1 LNATGRLLL
10 AVTVLAVAGCSSEEK
25 KAAAPPPPPT
35 VYVAPVIRRDL
46 PLDVEAVGAIDG
58 YDNADIRARVRG
70 YLQAQSYKDGGPVK
84 AGQLLFT
91 IESTEYVAAATA
103 ARAALARAKVAQE
116 RNKVQLERDQG
127 LSKAGMI
134 SQQDL
139 DNATAAVA
147 DSDAQVLSAEAQLQ
161 QATLNL
167 SYTQIRSPLDG
178 VAGLALVRVGNLVGQ
193 DGPTLL
199 TTVSQ
204 LDPVRVNF
212 PMSEADYVKAP
223 ERSKQFGARDVA
235 WARRQFPR
243 LDAGG
248 DTEDGDPGLSILLTD
263 GSAYPHK
270 GVIVAY
276 NRQIDPT
283 TGTIQV
289 QALVPNPDG
298 ALRPG
303 QYARVRVRR
312 RDAGQNVLVV
322 PERALIPVQGTYSLG
337 VVSADDKVQLRRVE
351 VGASAQGMRVIEKGI
366 AEGERIVVEGVQKIS
381 DGAAVVA
388 KAAPDAPVAGSPGA
402 AAAAGPVK
410 N

>member
-1 LNATGRLLL
+1 LFVAAIALCL
-10 AVTVLAVAGCSSEEK
+10 AGCSAEEK

-35 VYVAPVIRRDL
+35 VYVAPVVRRDL
-46 PLDVEAVGAIDG
+46 PLDVDAVGSVDG

-70 YLQAQSYKDGGPVK
+70 YLQAQSYKDGAAVK

-127 LSKAGMI
+127 LFKSGMV
-134 SQQDL
+134 SQQDV

-147 DSDAQVLSAEAQLQ
+147 DSEAQVLSADAQLQ

-167 SYTQIRSPLDG
+167 SYTQIHSPIDG

-223 ERSKQFGARDVA
+223 ERSKQLGTRDVA

-243 LDAGG
+243 LDSGG
-248 DTEDGDPGLSILLTD
+248 DAEDGDPGVTLLLTD
-263 GSAYPHK
+263 GSAYAHK

-289 QALVPNPDG
+289 QALVPNPEG
-298 ALRPG
+298 SLRPG
-303 QYARVRVRR
+303 QYARVRIRR

-322 PERALIPVQGTYSLG
+322 PEKALIPVQGTYSLG
-337 VVSADDKVQLRRVE
+337 VVGSDDKVQIRRVE
-351 VGASAQGMRVIEKGI
+351 VGASAQGMRVVEKGI

-381 DGAAVVA
+381 DGVAVVPRA
-388 KAAPDAPVAGSPGA
+388 PPDAPVAASPSA
-402 AAAAGPVK
+402 PAAAGPVK